1 MIQAKNIDS
10 HSGECSNGVL
20 NVSARINDAEYPTT
34 GDASLL
40 TFTNSYN
47 TAGEITFGGT
57 KTLNGHILDQNMFAF
72 ELYDMTSDPI
82 NGTLLDTAFNK
93 ADGTYTFK
101 PVKYTLNDV

>member
-1 MIQAKNIDS
+1 MTVTVENA
-10 HSGECSNGVL
+10 HNGVL

-101 PVKYTLNDV
+101 PVKYTLIDV